1 MRRMTISM
9 EEDLARLFDAF
20 MRQRGYETRSEAIR
34 DLLRSELGRE
44 SVKKDSGTACVAAL
58 SYVFNH
64 HERQLAGRLALLQ
77 HEHHDLTV
85 SSQHV
90 HLDHDNCIESLFLR
104 GPVDVVTKFAES
116 IVAEKGVRHG
126 KINLIP
132 VDTVL
137 ETHGHGHG
145 HSHGRRHK
153 HEHVRPRT

>member
-9 EEDLARLFDAF
+9 EEDLAKLFDNF

-44 SVKKDSGTACVAAL
+44 TIEKGSATACVAAL

-64 HERQLAGRLALLQ
+64 HERQLASRLAVLQ

-104 GPVDVVTKFAES
+104 GPTDSVTKFAAS
-116 IVAEKGVRHG
+116 IVAEKGIRHG

-137 ETHGHGHG
+137 ETHGHGHA
-145 HSHGRRHK
+145 HGQGKRNK
-153 HEHVRPRT
+153 HAHLKPRT